1 MFIYLS
7 LLLLSLAILYFG
19 ADFLVKG
26 SSSLALKAG
35 IPPLI
40 VGLTVVSLGTSSP
53 ELVVSIKAA
62 LSGQSE
68 IAAGNV
74 IGSNIFNIGM
84 ILGICALVAPLYITR
99 SIIKQDMPFMI
110 FGAILLP
117 FFFMDGTI
125 TRWESGL
132 FCLGAIVYTLL
143 LVRNAQK
150 EKKSNLENP
159 DKEIKES
166 KPKTNWMLDTFF
178 VLLGLGLLIGG
189 SSLLV
194 DNATKIARLLGMS
207 EAVIGLTIVAAGTG
221 TPELAT
227 SIVATLKGNKD
238 IAIGNVVGSNIYNV
252 LLVLGISSMIKP
264 ISTTGISPVDT
275 YVMLGFSLLLLP
287 LMRTGYVLKRW
298 EGGLMLC
305 LYIIYL
311 FYLIGII

>member
-1 MFIYLS
+1 MIIYTL

-35 IPPLI
+35 IPSLI

-74 IGSNIFNIGM
+74 IGSNIFNIGV
-84 ILGICALVAPLYITR
+84 ILGICALVAPLCITR
-99 SIIKQDMPFMI
+99 SIIRQDMPFMLL
-110 FGAILLP
+110 GAILLP

-125 TRWESGL
+125 TRWESGI
-132 FCLGAIVYTLL
+132 FCLGALIYTLRL
-143 LVRNAQK
+143 IRNAQK
-150 EKKSNLENP
+150 AKKEKAETLSEP
-159 DKEIKES
+159 ETVT
-166 KPKTNWMLDTFF
+166 KPASSWMLDTFF
-178 VLLGLGLLIGG
+178 VILGLGLLIGG
-189 SSLLV
+189 SNLLV
-194 DNATKIARLLGMS
+194 DNAVKIARILGMS

-252 LLVLGISSMIKP
+252 LLVLGLSSMIKP

-275 YVMLGFSLLLLP
+275 YVMLGFSLLLIP

-298 EGGLMLC
+298 EGGLMLG

-311 FYLIGII
+311 LYLTGLI

>member
-1 MFIYLS
+1 MFIH
-7 LLLLSLAILYFG
+7 LLLLLISLVILYFG

-74 IGSNIFNIGM
+74 IGSNIFNIGA
-84 ILGICALVAPLYITR
+84 ILGICALVTPLYITR

-110 FGAILLP
+110 IGALSLP
-117 FFFMDGTI
+117 IFFMDGRI
-125 TRWESGL
+125 TRWESAF
-132 FCLGAIVYTLL
+132 FCFGALSYTLL
-143 LVRNAQK
+143 LIRNAQK
-150 EKKSNLENP
+150 EKKINSNKP
-159 DKEIKES
+159 HKEKEEAKS
-166 KPKTNWMLDTFF
+166 SWLLDVFF
-178 VLLGLGLLIGG
+178 VILGISLLIGG
-189 SSLLV
+189 SNLLV
-194 DNATKIARLLGMS
+194 NNAIVIARFLGMS
-207 EAVIGLTIVAAGTG
+207 EAVIGLTIIAAGTG

-227 SIVATLKGNKD
+227 SVVATLKGNKD

-252 LLVLGISSMIKP
+252 LLVLGITSMIKP
-264 ISTTGISPVDT
+264 ISTNEISSIDI
-275 YVMLGFSLLLLP
+275 YVMLGLSFLLLP
-287 LMRTGYVLKRW
+287 LMRTGYALRRW

-305 LYIIYL
+305 LYLIYL
-311 FYLIGII
+311 FYLIGVL

>member
-1 MFIYLS
+1 MLTNLL
-7 LLLLSLAILYFG
+7 LLLLSLVILYFG

-26 SSSLALKAG
+26 SSSLALRAG

-74 IGSNIFNIGM
+74 IGSNIFNIGV
-84 ILGICALVAPLYITR
+84 ILGICAIVAPLYITR
-99 SIIKQDMPFMI
+99 SIIKQDMPFLI
-110 FGAILLP
+110 LGAVLLP
-117 FFFMDGTI
+117 FFFMNGVI
-125 TRWESGL
+125 SRWESGI
-132 FCLGAIVYTLL
+132 FCLGVIVYTLL
-143 LVRNAQK
+143 LIRNAQK
-150 EKKSNLENP
+150 EKKKKTEDTSV
-159 DKEIKES
+159 KEEITAPTTS
-166 KPKTNWMLDTFF
+166 WMLDAFF
-178 VLLGLGLLIGG
+178 VVLGLGLLIGG
-189 SSLLV
+189 SNLLV
-194 DNATKIARLLGMS
+194 DNAVKIARIVGMT

-252 LLVLGISSMIKP
+252 LLVLGVSSMIKP
-264 ISTTGISPVDT
+264 ISTTGLSSVDS

-287 LMRTGYVLKRW
+287 LMRTGFVLKRW
-298 EGGLMLC
+298 EGALMLC

-311 FYLIGII
+311 LHLIGVI